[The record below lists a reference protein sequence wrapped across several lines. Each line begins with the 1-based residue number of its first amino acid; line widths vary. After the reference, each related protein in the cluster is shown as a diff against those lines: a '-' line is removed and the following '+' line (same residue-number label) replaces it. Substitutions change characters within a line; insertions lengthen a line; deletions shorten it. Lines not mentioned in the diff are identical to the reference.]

1 MELPICAQD
10 AERKKLCKECRKK
23 LKSNEINQID
33 IELSRILHKLR
44 KKETLQEDVDLIKTE
59 VLQESSDEEGI
70 VLALVEGNP
79 GALIGKG
86 GRIIRLISDKL
97 GKDVRVIKNGG
108 ILQIT
113 NDLAT
118 PVRACGVNKLHKPN
132 NGTEKHI
139 TLPREQKNKPNMDLE
154 EIQKSINQLTKENYK
169 VKYI

>member
-1 MELPICAQD
+1 MELPICTQD

-23 LKSNEINQID
+23 LESNEINQTD
-33 IELSRILHKLR
+33 VELSRILHKLR
-44 KKETLQEDVDLIKTE
+44 KKETLQEDVSLIKTE
-59 VLQESSDEEGI
+59 ILEESSEEI

-86 GRIIRLISDKL
+86 GRIIRLISEKL
-97 GKDVRVIKNGG
+97 GKNVRVIKNGN

-139 TLPREQKNKPNMDLE
+139 TLPREQKNQPNMGLE